1 MLFAATQTKQFW
13 LISLYVTYYAVAKL
27 YVYVTQRFF
36 KLREMVE
43 KLKFLTLSSAIASS
57 DEVFTSVHCTLY
69 STRDLI

>member
-27 YVYVTQRFF
+27 YVTLGLV

-43 KLKFLTLSSAIASS
+43 KFLTLSSAIASS

-69 STRDLI
+69 STRDFI